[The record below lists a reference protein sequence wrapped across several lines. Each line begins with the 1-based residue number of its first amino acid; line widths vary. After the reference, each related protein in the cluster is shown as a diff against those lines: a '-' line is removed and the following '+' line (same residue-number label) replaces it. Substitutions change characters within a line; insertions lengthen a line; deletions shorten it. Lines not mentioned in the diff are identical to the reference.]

1 MHSHTPLRWL
11 VLSVPRPSDEIAAE
25 VVTDALVQLA
35 GRAVWD
41 ENGRL
46 VTHAPEPADPDAFI
60 RATQRELRSR
70 TGLDDLVLETRWQP
84 HEDWAE
90 TWKRGLA
97 PRRVTPRM
105 IVTPTW
111 EKPDLQPGDLV
122 IRLDPGMAF
131 GNAEHGTTRGCLRL
145 MDGVLAPGHR
155 VLDVGAGSG
164 VLSIA
169 AALLGATEVVAGEC
183 DPHACEVAR
192 ENVALNGVAERV
204 TMHEA
209 MADSATLPAYGT
221 FDGVLA
227 NLEGGTLRALLPGLT
242 ACVVPGGWVILSGL
256 LAAEAPGLLE
266 LAGTEGLE
274 REAVDADGEWR
285 SLLLRR
291 ADPTSGGRTE
301 GG

>member
-1 MHSHTPLRWL
+1 LPPHTPGRWL
-11 VLSVPRPSDEIAAE
+11 VISVPRPSDAISADLLI
-25 VVTDALVQLA
+25 DALVQLA
-35 GRAVWD
+35 GRAVWE
-41 ENGRL
+41 ENGLL
-46 VTHAPEPADPDAFI
+46 VTHVPEPADPESFI
-60 RATQRELRSR
+60 HQLQDELRSLA
-70 TGLDDLVLETRWQP
+70 GVQDLALETRWQP

-111 EKPDLQPGDLV
+111 EKPDTQPSDLV

-169 AALLGATEVVAGEC
+169 AALLGASEVIAVEI

-192 ENVALNGVAERV
+192 ENLVLNGVADRV
-204 TMHEA
+204 TISEA
-209 MADSATLPAYGT
+209 KADPATLPAYGA

-227 NLEGGTLRALLPGLT
+227 NLEGGTLRELLPGLK
-242 ACVVPGGWVILSGL
+242 ACVVLRGWVILSGL
-256 LAAEAPGLLE
+256 LAGEAPGLLD
-266 LAGTEGLE
+266 LAAAEGLA

-291 ADPTSGGRTE
+291 GA
-301 GG
+301 